1 MVKLYVEGG
10 GDGKALQIECRQGF
24 SEFLK
29 KAGLTGKLPRI
40 SACGGRRSAYED
52 YCTAVKNGE
61 AAVLLVDSEA
71 PVISAHQSA
80 GDSKDWLPWAHLK
93 SRPGDGWESAKGGAD
108 TDCHL
113 MIEVMENWFMADRE
127 VLKDFFNP
135 GFRENQLPAKTRP
148 IESLSKNTVYDALQR
163 ATANCKTKAPYG
175 KGDHSFKI
183 LAKLDPQKVIAAS
196 PWAKRFVDQLK
207 LKMGA

>member
-10 GDGKALQIECRQGF
+10 GDSKVLQSECRRGF
-24 SEFLK
+24 REFLE
-29 KAGLTGKLPRI
+29 KAGLSGKMPSI

-52 YCTAVKNGE
+52 YCTAIKNGE
-61 AAVLLVDSEA
+61 AAVLLVDSEV
-71 PVISAHQSA
+71 PVIEAHQGGA
-80 GDSKDWLPWAHLK
+80 DNKDWLPWAHLK
-93 SRPGDGWESAKGGAD
+93 SRPGDGWENPKGGAD

-113 MIEVMENWFMADRE
+113 MVEVMESWFMADRE
-127 VLKDFFNP
+127 VLKDFFNQ

-148 IESLSKNTVYDALQR
+148 IESLTKSAVYDALQR
-163 ATANCKTKAPYG
+163 ATADCKTKAPYG
-175 KGDHSFKI
+175 KGDHSFKL

-207 LKMGA
+207 QKMGA

>member
-10 GDGKALQIECRQGF
+10 GDSKALQIECRQGF

-29 KAGLTGKLPRI
+29 KAGLSGKLPRV
-40 SACGGRRSAYED
+40 SACGGRRSAYDD
-52 YCTAVKNGE
+52 YCTAIKNGE

-71 PVISAHQSA
+71 PVSAAHQN
-80 GDSKDWLPWAHLK
+80 GNDNETWLPWSHLK
-93 SRPGDGWESAKGGAD
+93 SRPGDGWENPNGGAD

-127 VLKDFFNP
+127 ALKDFFNP

-148 IESLSKNTVYDALQR
+148 IEGLSKNDIYDALQK

-175 KGDHSFKI
+175 KGDHSFK
-183 LAKLDPQKVIAAS
+183 LLSKLDPQKVVAAS
-196 PWAKRFVDQLK
+196 PWTKRFVQQLK

>member
-10 GDGKALQIECRQGF
+10 GDGKALQIECRQAF

-29 KAGLTGKLPRI
+29 KAGLAGKLPRI

-52 YCTAVKNGE
+52 YCTAVKSGE

-71 PVISAHQSA
+71 PIIAAHQSA
-80 GDSKDWLPWAHLK
+80 EDIKDWLPWAHLK
-93 SRPGDGWESAKGGAD
+93 SRPGDGWENPKGGVD

-113 MIEVMENWFMADRE
+113 MVEVMESWFMADRE
-127 VLKDFFNP
+127 VLKDFFNQ
-135 GFRENQLPAKTRP
+135 GFLENQLPAKTRP
-148 IESLSKNTVYDALQR
+148 IESLTKSAVYDALSK

-183 LAKLDPQKVIAAS
+183 LAQLDPQKVMEAS